1 MGKGVATMFRSKAF
15 EFAGWDHDG
24 FTDPDG
30 HDSDTLIARLAGR
43 LYVEMVHAW
52 YSTDLGVQCGDIEL
66 PDDEADDDE
75 EETEDDDGS
84 QSDGS

>member
-15 EFAGWDHDG
+15 EFAGCDHDS
-24 FTDPDG
+24 FTDAVGD
-30 HDSDTLIARLAGR
+30 DSDTLIVRLAGR
-43 LYVEMVHAW
+43 LYVEMVHAR
-52 YSTDLGVQCGDIEL
+52 YSTDIERGDIEL
-66 PDDEADDDE
+66 PDDDADDDE